1 MNTLHFLVVG
11 LFGVPVQFKQLET
24 ITYVIGQSCRVGPLL
39 FPNTYLQSH
48 FLKIARFSGRARA
61 VPNIVEKGHVHTLLQ
76 FRRSRMQRKQSPC
89 DGQPGLKPVGQW
101 AKASAAVLLV
111 AILVSLSGCH
121 KHVVFVDVPVKAKFT
136 PSGNIK
142 EFDVHNFDGPAECA
156 KDLQE
161 GIRARAANAGDFTMT
176 IPGLPDLDG
185 PLEVRGRVDT
195 CSTRMGYGV
204 LNATMMLSHG
214 GKQLYQEIVREETN
228 RPGASIEEVRT
239 ILVDRAINRFVAI
252 FVTGKKSE
260 MREVRPHGGS
270 DPGWVAA
277 QAKNWRLAIESW
289 SKRISGEPTDHQAW
303 YNRGIAHE
311 GLWEF
316 REAAA
321 DYKKAVELERDELY
335 MQALV
340 RVEKIVQDITAIEAA
355 KKSRE

>member
-1 MNTLHFLVVG
+1 
-11 LFGVPVQFKQLET
+11 
-24 ITYVIGQSCRVGPLL
+24 
-39 FPNTYLQSH
+39 
-48 FLKIARFSGRARA
+48 
-61 VPNIVEKGHVHTLLQ
+61 
-76 FRRSRMQRKQSPC
+76 MQRKQIPC
-89 DGQPGLKPVGQW
+89 ESRQGLKVIGQW
-101 AKASAAVLLV
+101 AKASTAVLFV
-111 AILVSLSGCH
+111 AILVSLSGCQ
-121 KHVVFVDVPVKAKFT
+121 KHLVIVEVPVKAKFT
-136 PSGNIK
+136 PIGNIK

-185 PLEVRGRVDT
+185 PLEVRGRVDA
-195 CSTRMGYGV
+195 CSMRMGYGM
-204 LNATMMLSHG
+204 LNATMTLSHG

-239 ILVDRAINRFVAI
+239 ILVDRAINRFVNI

-260 MREVRPHGGS
+260 VREMRPHGES

-289 SKRISGEPTDHQAW
+289 SKRISGEPTDHRAW

-321 DYKKAVELERDELY
+321 DYKKAVELQRDDLY

-340 RVEKIVQDITAIEAA
+340 RVEKIVLDITAIEAA